1 MREESWPTSKQR
13 GIRLRLV
20 HPSGVRRWDRRSP
33 SVVCRHS
40 FPAEPRQ
47 TTQNDGLS
55 HSAFFSSRA
64 KTDHAKRWSVQV
76 CPTRHSFPAEPRQT
90 TQNDGLSHSAFFSSR
105 AKTDHAKRW
114 SVRSVLLLPA
124 GGHYLLGFAEHG
136 FGLGEVLHGLQHFRI
151 VHKLGAVR
159 GLLIESAQ
167 VELVADLLRHPL
179 LVAVPIRVGEG
190 DGDGAR

>member
-114 SVRSVLLLPA
+114 SVQVCPTRHSFPA
-124 GGHYLLGFAEHG
+124 EPRQTTQND
-136 FGLGEVLHGLQHFRI
+136 GLSH
-151 VHKLGAVR
+151 
-159 GLLIESAQ
+159 SAFFSSR
-167 VELVADLLRHPL
+167 AKTDHAKR
-179 LVAVPIRVGEG
+179 
-190 DGDGAR
+190 

>member
-1 MREESWPTSKQR
+1 MKSSGLSRATKIKRDSCGSVQVCPT
-13 GIRLRLV
+13 
-20 HPSGVRRWDRRSP
+20 
-33 SVVCRHS
+33 RHS

-114 SVRSVLLLPA
+114 SV
-124 GGHYLLGFAEHG
+124 
-136 FGLGEVLHGLQHFRI
+136 
-151 VHKLGAVR
+151 
-159 GLLIESAQ
+159 
-167 VELVADLLRHPL
+167 
-179 LVAVPIRVGEG
+179 
-190 DGDGAR
+190 